1 MKDLIYSLACM
12 CLALTF
18 SLVAFPAGAAAQA
31 KMDRIEK
38 ERMKAM
44 LKNIK
49 SAVQKDY
56 YDENF
61 HNIDLEARFK
71 LAGEKLD
78 AATTTGQAMGIIAQA
93 LMDFNDS
100 HLYFLPPSTNLRVE
114 YGWRMKMIG
123 DKCFVTTVKPGS
135 DAEAK
140 GLKPGDEVVSVEGFR
155 PTRKE
160 MWKMLYY
167 YNILSKRQG
176 LRVTA
181 LSPGA
186 AEPRTLDIASKLRSL
201 PQSINA
207 SNFFIL
213 ENDFRETRNDKHIFQ
228 KVGGIVVWRM
238 PSFSFEPTQVDTIMG
253 QRVGNA
259 TGLILDLRGNGGGYV
274 KTLERLAEFL
284 FDKDLKIADLKG
296 RKPMDPIVS
305 KTRGKDVFQ
314 GKLVVLIDSESGSA
328 SEILARLVQLEKRGS
343 VIGDVSA
350 GAVMQARSF
359 DGELGSGVTSVF
371 YGASIT
377 NADVIMSD
385 GKSVEHVGVQP
396 DERLIPSAEDLAAL
410 RDPVLSKAVEL
421 LGGTLAPEAAGKFF
435 LYDWE
440 GK

>member
-1 MKDLIYSLACM
+1 MKDLIYFFAFL
-12 CLALTF
+12 CLAVTV
-18 SLVAFPAGAAAQA
+18 SLVALPANATAQA

-78 AATTTGQAMGIIAQA
+78 AATTTGQAMGIIAQT

-123 DKCFVTTVKPGS
+123 DKSFVTTVKPGS

-140 GLKPGDEVVSVEGFR
+140 GLKPGDEVLNVEGFK

-167 YNILSKRQG
+167 YNVLSKRQG
-176 LRVTA
+176 LRVVA
-181 LSPGA
+181 LAPGA
-186 AEPRTLDIASKLRSL
+186 SEPRTMDIASKIRSL

-207 SNFFIL
+207 TNFFTL
-213 ENDFRETRNDKHIFQ
+213 ENDFRETRNDKHLFQ
-228 KVGGIVVWRM
+228 KVGGIVIWRM
-238 PSFSFEPTQVDTIMG
+238 PSFSFEPTQVDTIMS

-259 TGLILDLRGNGGGYV
+259 TGLIIDLRGNGGGYV
-274 KTLERLAEFL
+274 KTLERLAGFL
-284 FDKDLKIADLKG
+284 FDRDLKIADLKG
-296 RKPMDPIVS
+296 RKPMDPIAS
-305 KTRGKDVFQ
+305 KTRGKEVFQ
-314 GKLVVLIDSESGSA
+314 GKLVLIIDSESGSA

-343 VIGDVSA
+343 VIGDISA

-359 DGELGSGVTSVF
+359 EGEVGSGITSVF

-410 RDPVLSKAVEL
+410 RDPVLSRAVEM

>member
-1 MKDLIYSLACM
+1 MKDLIYLFAFL
-12 CLALTF
+12 CLAVTV
-18 SLVAFPAGAAAQA
+18 SLVALPANARAQA

-78 AATTTGQAMGIIAQA
+78 AATTTGQAMGIIAQT

-123 DKCFVTTVKPGS
+123 DKSFVTTVKPGS

-140 GLKPGDEVVSVEGFR
+140 GLKPGDEILNVEGFK

-167 YNILSKRQG
+167 YNVLSKRQG
-176 LRVTA
+176 LRVVA
-181 LSPGA
+181 LAPGA
-186 AEPRTLDIASKLRSL
+186 SEPRTMDIASKIRSL

-207 SNFFIL
+207 TNFFTL
-213 ENDFRETRNDKHIFQ
+213 ENDFRETRNDKHLFQ
-228 KVGGIVVWRM
+228 KVGGIVIWRM
-238 PSFSFEPTQVDTIMG
+238 PSFSFEPTQVDTIMS

-259 TGLILDLRGNGGGYV
+259 TGLIIDLRGNGGGYV
-274 KTLERLAEFL
+274 KTLERLAGLL
-284 FDKDLKIADLKG
+284 FDRDLKIADLKG
-296 RKPMDPIVS
+296 RKPMDPIAS
-305 KTRGKDVFQ
+305 KTRGKEVFQ
-314 GKLVVLIDSESGSA
+314 GKLVLIIDSESGSA

-343 VIGDVSA
+343 VIGDISA

-359 DGELGSGVTSVF
+359 EGEVGSGITSVF

-410 RDPVLSKAVEL
+410 RDPVLSRAVEM

>member
-1 MKDLIYSLACM
+1 MKDLIYLFAFL
-12 CLALTF
+12 CLAVTV
-18 SLVAFPAGAAAQA
+18 SLVALPANARAQA

-78 AATTTGQAMGIIAQA
+78 AATTTGQAMGIIAQT

-123 DKCFVTTVKPGS
+123 DKSFVTTVKPGS

-140 GLKPGDEVVSVEGFR
+140 GLKPGDEVLNVEGFK

-167 YNILSKRQG
+167 YNVLSKRQG
-176 LRVTA
+176 LRVVA
-181 LSPGA
+181 LAPGA
-186 AEPRTLDIASKLRSL
+186 SEPRTMDIASKIRSL

-207 SNFFIL
+207 TNFFTL
-213 ENDFRETRNDKHIFQ
+213 ENDFRETRNDKHLFQ
-228 KVGGIVVWRM
+228 KVGGIVIWRM
-238 PSFSFEPTQVDTIMG
+238 PSFSFEPTQVDTIMS

-259 TGLILDLRGNGGGYV
+259 TGLIIDLRGNGGGYV
-274 KTLERLAEFL
+274 KTLERLAGLL
-284 FDKDLKIADLKG
+284 FDRDLKIADLKG
-296 RKPMDPIVS
+296 RKPMDPIAS
-305 KTRGKDVFQ
+305 KTRGKEVFQ
-314 GKLVVLIDSESGSA
+314 GKLVLIIDSESGSA

-343 VIGDVSA
+343 VIGDISA

-359 DGELGSGVTSVF
+359 EGEVGSGITSVF

-410 RDPVLSKAVEL
+410 RDPVLSRAVEM